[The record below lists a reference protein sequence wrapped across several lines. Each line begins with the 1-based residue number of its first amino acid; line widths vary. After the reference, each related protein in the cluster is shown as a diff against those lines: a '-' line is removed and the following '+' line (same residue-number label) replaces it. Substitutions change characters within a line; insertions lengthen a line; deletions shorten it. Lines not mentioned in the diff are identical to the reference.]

1 MPNSNKFLKP
11 HIPRPGLLEPKPG
24 NPLGYVTN
32 DGKWAAVPLGNSK
45 KFAIIHNGSV
55 VHQVRTY
62 DSALNFIKKGIKNEG
77 SKRNRRQR
85 T

>member
-45 KFAIIHNGSV
+45 KFAIIHNV
-55 VHQVRTY
+55 
-62 DSALNFIKKGIKNEG
+62 LIIKNVTMNSCG
-77 SKRNRRQR
+77 FVK
-85 T
+85 TC